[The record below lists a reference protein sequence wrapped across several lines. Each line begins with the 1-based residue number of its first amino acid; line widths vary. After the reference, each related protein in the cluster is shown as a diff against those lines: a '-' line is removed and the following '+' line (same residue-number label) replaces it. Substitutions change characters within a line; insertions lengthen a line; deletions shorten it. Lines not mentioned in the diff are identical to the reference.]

1 MFARTV
7 WSDDVLAETI
17 TDLIHHFHLTSL
29 KTLGTEGSDN
39 AKHLNNKIKEN
50 QIAWEK
56 RHLLGTPKHTH
67 DHFNLSDVIL

>member
-7 WSDDVLAETI
+7 WSDDILAETI

-39 AKHLNNKIKEN
+39 AKHLNQKIKEN
-50 QIAWEK
+50 QDIWERK
-56 RHLLGTPKHTH
+56 SLLAQQKHKQE
-67 DHFNLSDVIL
+67 HFNLSDLIL